1 MKTLILEEPQVF
13 KFIEQ
18 EQPTRLEPHEALIK
32 IKNIGI
38 CGTDY
43 HAFRGKQPF
52 FSYPRVLGHELGAE
66 VVAVGQENDRIKI
79 GDKVTVEPYM
89 NCGNCQPCSNGKGN
103 CCENLQVLGVHTDG
117 GMCEFIKVPMHKLHA
132 SKSLTF
138 EQLAVVEP
146 LSIGAHAVQR
156 AAVSAE
162 DLVLV
167 IGAGPIG
174 LSVIQF
180 AKLSGAT
187 VAVLDINTERL
198 DFAKEHLQ
206 ADILLDGSK
215 GFTSEEFRAELGQKL
230 EILNHSSNK
239 DNKKTEG
246 LTTKKSP
253 TGGFRGLEGS
263 KGLEGFSGLELSVL
277 PTIVFDATGNP
288 NSMKNAFNFVAFGGK
303 LVFVGL
309 YIGDVV
315 FDDPLF
321 HRREMTLFASRN
333 SHGQDFTNIIQ
344 LMEEGKIDVN
354 KWITH
359 RAKFD
364 DLPSVYEHW
373 LNPETKVIKAMVSL

>member
-1 MKTLILEEPQVF
+1 MKTLRLEEPQVF

-18 EQPTRLEPHEALIK
+18 DQPSSLEPSEALIK

-66 VVAVGQENDRIKI
+66 VVAVGKENDRIKV
-79 GDKVTVEPYM
+79 GDKVTVEPYL

-117 GMCEFIKVPMHKLHA
+117 GMCEFIKVPIHKLHA

-138 EQLAVVEP
+138 EQLALVEP

-156 AAVSAE
+156 ASVSAE

-198 DFAKEHLQ
+198 EFAKEQLQ
-206 ADILLDGSK
+206 ADILVDGSK
-215 GFTSEEFRAELGQKL
+215 GFTSEELRVEINKKL
-230 EILNHSSNK
+230 EVLNGNTNSLANK
-239 DNKKTEG
+239 IEDLTE
-246 LTTKKSP
+246 KKSP
-253 TGGFRGLEGS
+253 IGTFNGL
-263 KGLEGFSGLELSVL
+263 L
-277 PTIVFDATGNP
+277 PTVVFDATGNP
-288 NSMKNAFNFVAFGGK
+288 NSMKNAFNYVAFGGK
-303 LVFVGL
+303 LIFVGL
-309 YIGDVV
+309 FIGEVV

-333 SHGQDFTNIIQ
+333 SLAQDFTNIIL

-359 RAKFD
+359 RADFD
-364 DLPSVYEHW
+364 DLPSVYEQW
-373 LNPETKVIKAMVSL
+373 LNPESKVIKAMVSL

>member
-18 EQPTRLEPHEALIK
+18 DQPSCLEPHEALIK

-66 VVAVGQENDRIKI
+66 VLAVGRANDRIKV
-79 GDKVTVEPYM
+79 GDKVTVEPYI
-89 NCGNCQPCSNGKGN
+89 NCGKCQACSNGKSN
-103 CCENLQVLGVHTDG
+103 CCENLQVLGVHTNG

-132 SKSLTF
+132 SKTLTF
-138 EQLAVVEP
+138 EQLALVEP

-156 AAVSAE
+156 AAVSAQ

-180 AKLSGAT
+180 AKLAGAT
-187 VAVLDINTERL
+187 VAVLDVNTERL
-198 DFAKEHLQ
+198 DFAKEQLK
-206 ADILLDGSK
+206 ADILLHSSK
-215 GFTSEEFRAELGQKL
+215 GFTTEELREQIEQKL
-230 EILNHSSNK
+230 KTII
-239 DNKKTEG
+239 DNTKSDPNVAEG
-246 LTTKKSP
+246 LATKKSP
-253 TGGFRGLEGS
+253 SGGFRNLERFRGS
-263 KGLEGFSGLELSVL
+263 EFSGQL

-288 NSMKNAFNFVAFGGK
+288 NSMKNAFNYVAFGGK

-309 YIGDVV
+309 FIGDVI

-333 SHGQDFTNIIQ
+333 SLSQDFTNIIRW
-344 LMEEGKIDVN
+344 MEEGNIDVD

-359 RAKFD
+359 RADFD
-364 DLPSVYEHW
+364 DLPNVFEEW
-373 LNPETKVIKAMVSL
+373 LNPESKVIKAMVSL

>member
-1 MKTLILEEPQVF
+1 MKTLRLEEPQVF
-13 KFIEQ
+13 KFLQ
-18 EQPTRLEPHEALIK
+18 QNQPTSLEPHEALIK

-89 NCGNCQPCSNGKGN
+89 NCGNCQSCKNGKGN

-117 GMCEFIKVPMHKLHA
+117 GMCEYLKVPVHKLHA
-132 SKSLTF
+132 SKSLSF

-156 AAVSAE
+156 AGVTTE

-180 AKLSGAT
+180 AKLTGAT
-187 VAVLDINTERL
+187 VAVLDINAERL
-198 DFAKEHLQ
+198 EFAKEQLK
-206 ADILLDGSK
+206 ADILLDGSQ
-215 GFTSEEFRAELGQKL
+215 GFSP
-230 EILNHSSNK
+230 EILR
-239 DNKKTEG
+239 EQ
-246 LTTKKSP
+246 LEKSP
-253 TGGFRGLEGS
+253 IGE
-263 KGLEGFSGLELSVL
+263 FSGLL
-277 PTIVFDATGNP
+277 PTVVFDATGNP
-288 NSMKNAFNFVAFGGK
+288 NSMKNAFNFVAFSGK

-309 YIGDVV
+309 FIGDVI

-321 HRREMTLFASRN
+321 HRREITLFASRN
-333 SHGQDFTNIIQ
+333 SLPQDFTNIIE
-344 LMEEGKIDVN
+344 LMENGKIDI
-354 KWITH
+354 KPWISH
-359 RAKFD
+359 RADFD
-364 DLPSVYEHW
+364 DLPAVFNDW
-373 LNPETKVIKAMVSL
+373 LNPESKVIKAMVSL

>member
-1 MKTLILEEPQVF
+1 MKTLILEQPQVF

-18 EQPTRLEPHEALIK
+18 DRPSGLELHEALIK

-66 VVAVGQENDRIKI
+66 VVAVGKENGRIKV
-79 GDKVTVEPYM
+79 GDKVTVEPYI
-89 NCGNCQPCSNGKGN
+89 NCGICQSCRNAKGN
-103 CCENLQVLGVHTDG
+103 CCENLQVLGVHSDG

-138 EQLAVVEP
+138 EQLALVEP

-156 AAVSAE
+156 AAVSAQ

-180 AKLSGAT
+180 AKLAGAT

-206 ADILLDGSK
+206 ADILIDASK
-215 GFTSEEFRAELGQKL
+215 GFSSEEFRAELNKKL
-230 EILNHSSNK
+230 EIFNGKIDQVSK
-239 DNKKTEG
+239 QAEG
-246 LTTKKSP
+246 LSEKKSD
-253 TGGFRGLEGS
+253 TGGFRGLEFN
-263 KGLEGFSGLELSVL
+263 GLL

-288 NSMKNAFNFVAFGGK
+288 SSMKNAFNYVAFGGK

-309 YIGDVV
+309 FIGDVI

-333 SHGQDFTNIIQ
+333 SLAQDFINIIK
-344 LMEEGKIDVN
+344 LMEEGKIEVKN
-354 KWITH
+354 WITH
-359 RAKFD
+359 RANFY

-373 LNPETKVIKAMVSL
+373 LKPESKVIKAMVSF

>member
-1 MKTLILEEPQVF
+1 MKTLKLEEPQVF

-18 EQPTRLEPHEALIK
+18 NQPTELEPHEALIK

-66 VVAVGQENDRIKI
+66 VVAVGQENDRIKV
-79 GDKVTVEPYM
+79 GDKVTVEPYL
-89 NCGNCQPCSNGKGN
+89 NCGNCQSCKNGKGN

-117 GMCEFIKVPMHKLHA
+117 GMCEYLKVPIHKLHA
-132 SKSLTF
+132 SKSLSF

-156 AAVSAE
+156 AGVTPQ

-180 AKLSGAT
+180 AKLTGAT
-187 VAVLDINTERL
+187 VAVLDINAERL
-198 DFAKEHLQ
+198 EFAKEQLK
-206 ADILLDGSK
+206 ADIILDGSQ
-215 GFTSEEFRAELGQKL
+215 GFSVESLREQL
-230 EILNHSSNK
+230 E
-239 DNKKTEG
+239 
-246 LTTKKSP
+246 KKSP
-253 TGGFRGLEGS
+253 A
-263 KGLEGFSGLELSVL
+263 EGFSGLL
-277 PTIVFDATGNP
+277 PTVVFDATGNP

-309 YIGDVV
+309 FIGDVI

-321 HRREMTLFASRN
+321 HRREITLLASRN
-333 SHGQDFTNIIQ
+333 SLPLDFTNIIQ
-344 LMEEGKIDVN
+344 LMEDGKIDI
-354 KWITH
+354 KPWISH
-359 RAKFD
+359 RADFD
-364 DLPSVYEHW
+364 DLPSVFDHW
-373 LNPETKVIKAMVSL
+373 LNPDSKVIKAMVSL

>member
-18 EQPTRLEPHEALIK
+18 DQPSGLEPHEALIK

-156 AAVSAE
+156 AAVSAQ

-198 DFAKEHLQ
+198 DFAKEQLK

-215 GFTSEEFRAELGQKL
+215 GFTSEELRAELYKKL
-230 EILNHSSNK
+230 EILNDKRNFESNE
-239 DNKKTEG
+239 TEG
-246 LTTKKSP
+246 LTPKKSP
-253 TGGFRGLEGS
+253 TGGFRGQ
-263 KGLEGFSGLELSVL
+263 L

-288 NSMKNAFNFVAFGGK
+288 NSMKNSFNYVAFGGK

-309 YIGDVV
+309 FIGDVV

-333 SHGQDFTNIIQ
+333 SLAQDFTNIIQ

-359 RAKFD
+359 RADFD
-364 DLPSVYEHW
+364 DLPSVYDHW
-373 LNPETKVIKAMVSL
+373 LNPESKVIKAMVSL